1 MSDVY
6 CKQLYRDITSNY
18 YQRFDRF
25 ITARWCRK
33 PEEELEPEDR
43 PTAYKCFYRQIKGSG
58 IANRQTVRRWFGL
71 DGEQS
76 IPSRS
81 NIFRIALVTEMSVM
95 ETQEYL
101 KYGIS
106 QQEIQDSDYREFIA
120 RYCLDHKLGLDKCRR
135 MIEFYEQKS
144 QDRGKW
150 EQESNTKWVRE
161 QYSVVRNYPE
171 EEFLVWMHKH
181 QQYFKGY
188 SLTALN
194 SYRQLIEE
202 CLIFLRK
209 DVMESLAQE
218 LQSAGFLEWRAEKG
232 QDGVYGGAAQA
243 RMSDLVLE
251 LYSTMPGR
259 NKHQERY
266 ALYNA
271 LGSELRRVD
280 KKYISELL
288 NSAVLREKQMVL
300 QMELAAETDESIRK
314 AKERELKKFKQ
325 RIHMIQ
331 RSDLLVLVQY
341 VIYRRMIE
349 ISELYDQ
356 PYNFKVARYEFC
368 ELADGIMEMCG
379 MRAVDDSYMLDHV
392 LLSCFAEDDM
402 YLFLEVIEGGE

>member
-1 MSDVY
+1 
-6 CKQLYRDITSNY
+6 
-18 YQRFDRF
+18 
-25 ITARWCRK
+25 
-33 PEEELEPEDR
+33 
-43 PTAYKCFYRQIKGSG
+43 
-58 IANRQTVRRWFGL
+58 
-71 DGEQS
+71 
-76 IPSRS
+76 
-81 NIFRIALVTEMSVM
+81 
-95 ETQEYL
+95 
-101 KYGIS
+101 
-106 QQEIQDSDYREFIA
+106 
-120 RYCLDHKLGLDKCRR
+120 
-135 MIEFYEQKS
+135 
-144 QDRGKW
+144 
-150 EQESNTKWVRE
+150 
-161 QYSVVRNYPE
+161 
-171 EEFLVWMHKH
+171 
-181 QQYFKGY
+181 
-188 SLTALN
+188 
-194 SYRQLIEE
+194 
-202 CLIFLRK
+202 
-209 DVMESLAQE
+209 
-218 LQSAGFLEWRAEKG
+218 
-232 QDGVYGGAAQA
+232 
-243 RMSDLVLE
+243 
-251 LYSTMPGR
+251 MPGR

>member
-58 IANRQTVRRWFGL
+58 IVNRQTVRRWFGL

-232 QDGVYGGAAQA
+232 QDGVYGGAEIE
-243 RMSDLVLE
+243 RFVKNRLRTV
-251 LYSTMPGR
+251 R
-259 NKHQERY
+259 NP
-266 ALYNA
+266 L
-271 LGSELRRVD
+271 
-280 KKYISELL
+280 
-288 NSAVLREKQMVL
+288 SA
-300 QMELAAETDESIRK
+300 DK
-314 AKERELKKFKQ
+314 AKEKELKKFKQ

-368 ELADGIMEMCG
+368 ELADGILEMCG